1 MMESPPI
8 NDVFEV
14 TWNEKQYTCK
24 KMRLGDSIV
33 FVVEFTQRPLYLSR
47 SVDVKG
53 EGFWVSIPP
62 DTKLSHVVLA
72 LGKQIDQH
80 YKQ

>member
-1 MMESPPI
+1 MMDSPAI
-8 NDVFEV
+8 NDVFEI
-14 TWNEKQYTCK
+14 TWNEKQYPCK
-24 KMRLGDSIV
+24 KMLLGDSIV

-47 SVDVKG
+47 SVDVNG
-53 EGFWVSIPP
+53 EGFWVDMPP
-62 DTKLSHVVLA
+62 DTKLRHVVLA